1 LLCGPINYFRDTL
14 ERKLFDFA
22 FFNKL
27 LLIGVCRGMQMI
39 NVACGGTLYGDLP
52 TEIGQQIL
60 HRNYGE

>member
-1 LLCGPINYFRDTL
+1 
-14 ERKLFDFA
+14 
-22 FFNKL
+22 
-27 LLIGVCRGMQMI
+27 MI